1 MHKRGGKKL
10 TGKNLNVDRQFFK
23 ELFLKKNCHIF
34 APFPITNNPYQM
46 RILILFSYLFLSV
59 DTNSQI
65 LKVDQI
71 FWLGIIKNGYGQSG
85 FGTLELTVSQE

>member
-1 MHKRGGKKL
+1 M
-10 TGKNLNVDRQFFK
+10 FS
-23 ELFLKKNCHIF
+23 
-34 APFPITNNPYQM
+34 PFPFTNNPYQM
-46 RILILFSYLFLSV
+46 RILILFSDPFLSV

-71 FWLGIIKNGYGQSG
+71 FWLGIIKNGCGQSG

>member
-1 MHKRGGKKL
+1 M
-10 TGKNLNVDRQFFK
+10 
-23 ELFLKKNCHIF
+23 F
-34 APFPITNNPYQM
+34 APFPFTNNPYQM